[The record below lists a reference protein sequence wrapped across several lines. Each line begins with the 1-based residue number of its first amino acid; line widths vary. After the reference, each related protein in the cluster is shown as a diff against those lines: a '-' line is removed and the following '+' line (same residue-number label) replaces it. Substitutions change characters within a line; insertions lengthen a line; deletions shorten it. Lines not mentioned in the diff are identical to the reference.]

1 MKTINKKSRKRHQ
14 DALIEDDIK
23 HIHDALE
30 SGDKELLW
38 NILEGEGFTPYK
50 QQTDKEI
57 DTEYNE
63 RGMRE

>member
-14 DALIEDDIK
+14 DALIEDDIE